1 MSYDNPNAKGDFSL
15 NQISLAAATT
25 RTLRSPRGKRG
36 LLRDVL
42 VSASVAM
49 TGSTKLQIGVAG
61 NLGQFLDATLPNLAI
76 NTGVAISSLTA
87 PNQPKM
93 PDAVSIP
100 ADTNILVTITPTG
113 AAGTIDINI
122 VLDFD

>member
-1 MSYDNPNAKGDFSL
+1 MSYDNPNVKGEASL

-25 RTLRSPRGKRG
+25 RTLRGTKGKRG
-36 LLRDVL
+36 LLRDVF
-42 VSASVAM
+42 VTATVAM
-49 TGSTKLQIGVAG
+49 TGSTKLQIGVAA
-61 NLGQFLDATLPNLAI
+61 NLGQFLDATLPNLAV

-87 PNQPKM
+87 PNLPKM
-93 PDAVSIP
+93 PDALNIP

-113 AAGTIDINI
+113 AAGTIDINV